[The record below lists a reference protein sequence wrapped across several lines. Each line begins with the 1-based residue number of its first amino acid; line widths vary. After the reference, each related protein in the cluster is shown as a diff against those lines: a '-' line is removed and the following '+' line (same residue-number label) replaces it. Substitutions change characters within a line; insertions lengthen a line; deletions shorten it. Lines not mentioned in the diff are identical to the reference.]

1 VVGCRTYLT
10 GWVHQ
15 YPRKGIAPTGKGGGK
30 PPFCLEVEEMPR
42 QEKYAINS
50 YITNPD
56 LIKKFKE
63 LKEIQDK
70 ITKPDKKQQKD

>member
-1 VVGCRTYLT
+1 
-10 GWVHQ
+10 
-15 YPRKGIAPTGKGGGK
+15 
-30 PPFCLEVEEMPR
+30 MPM

>member
-1 VVGCRTYLT
+1 MCLLA
-10 GWVHQ
+10 
-15 YPRKGIAPTGKGGGK
+15 KGVESPL
-30 PPFCLEVEEMPR
+30 PYLEVDEMPR

-50 YITNPD
+50 YITNPE
-56 LIKKFKE
+56 IMKKFKG

>member
-1 VVGCRTYLT
+1 
-10 GWVHQ
+10 
-15 YPRKGIAPTGKGGGK
+15 
-30 PPFCLEVEEMPR
+30 MPR
-42 QEKYAINS
+42 QEKHVINS

-56 LIKKFKE
+56 LIKKFKK

>member
-1 VVGCRTYLT
+1 VESPLSY
-10 GWVHQ
+10 
-15 YPRKGIAPTGKGGGK
+15 
-30 PPFCLEVEEMPR
+30 LEVNAMPR